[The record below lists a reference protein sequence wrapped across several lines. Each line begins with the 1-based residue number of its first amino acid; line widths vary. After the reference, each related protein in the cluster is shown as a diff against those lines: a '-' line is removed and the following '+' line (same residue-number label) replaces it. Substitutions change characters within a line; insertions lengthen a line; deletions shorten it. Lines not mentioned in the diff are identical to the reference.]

1 MRLEPY
7 LGRVS
12 VRTLVQACPYPL
24 RPLVDVD
31 PETIVEIESYMHR
44 PGLLLAGFRPTD
56 EVERHVLVFG
66 REEFLFLRRQTPET
80 QQAWLR
86 LMWSC
91 RPPLVIVGS
100 DAEMTDAFLDG
111 AVEYGVPVYA
121 STSSS
126 RAILAGGFRWLERL
140 IVPWFRIPGNLV
152 EIFGLGVL
160 ITGESGIGKSECTL
174 DLLGR
179 GHRLVADDAIE
190 VACFQDGT
198 LIGRAPR
205 ASYGLLEIRGLGILD
220 VRFLFGVLAVLE
232 EKTIDLVVQLVSAHT
247 LGDIDRLGTEVE
259 FYTLPHDLGSVPMIR
274 LPVVPGRNLAALI
287 ETAVRW
293 YMLRQRGFQVG
304 QRLIDYCDR
313 MARGEPSGEDPP

>member
-1 MRLEPY
+1 
-7 LGRVS
+7 
-12 VRTLVQACPYPL
+12 
-24 RPLVDVD
+24 VDVD

>member
-1 MRLEPY
+1 
-7 LGRVS
+7 
-12 VRTLVQACPYPL
+12 
-24 RPLVDVD
+24 VDVD

-247 LGDIDRLGTEVE
+247 LGDIDRLGTAVE

>member
-12 VRTLVQACPYPL
+12 VRTLVQACPHPL

-31 PETIVEIESYMHR
+31 PDAVVEIESYMHR
-44 PGLLLAGFRPTD
+44 PGLLLAGFQLTD

-66 REEFLFLRRQTPET
+66 REEFLFLRRQPPET

-140 IVPWFRIPGNLV
+140 VVPWFRIPGNLV

-174 DLLGR
+174 DLLDR

-198 LIGRAPR
+198 IIGRAPQ

-232 EKTIDLVVQLVSAHT
+232 EKTIDLVVQLVSARA

-293 YMLRQRGFQVG
+293 YMLRQRGLPIG
-304 QRLIDYCDR
+304 QRLIEYCDR
-313 MARGEPSGEDPP
+313 MARGEPSGEDPS